1 MARWVAGMDG
11 CRGRWA
17 TALLDL
23 DDPGRHAV
31 RLVAGPAD
39 VLDGPEAPLAVGIDI
54 PIGLPDRVGR
64 GRSADR
70 AARAFLGRHA
80 SVFPVPG
87 RAAVYAADY
96 DEAKRLSRETSDPPF
111 APSIQLWN
119 ILRYIRQVDGLLR
132 ARPALADRL
141 HEVHPEVAFHR
152 LNGDRA
158 LDAPK
163 KGPRRAEGLAQRRR
177 LLLAEGLPAAL
188 VAARHP
194 GVAADDHL
202 DSLAALVVA
211 RDLVAGRAM
220 PLPDPFERDA
230 HGLPVVIW
238 APAPR
243 EAVPT

>member
-1 MARWVAGMDG
+1 MARWIAGMDG

-23 DDPGRHAV
+23 DDPSAHAM
-31 RLVAGPAD
+31 RLVATPEA

-54 PIGLPDRVGR
+54 PIGLPERVGR
-64 GRSADR
+64 GRSADL

-87 RAAVYAADY
+87 RAAVYAETY
-96 DEAKRLSRETSDPPF
+96 DEAKRLSRETTDPPF

-119 ILRYIRQVDGLLR
+119 ILPYVRQVDALLR
-132 ARPALADRL
+132 RRPELAARL

-152 LNGDRA
+152 INGDRPLYA
-158 LDAPK
+158 AK
-163 KGPRRAEGLAQRRR
+163 KGARRAEGLAQRRR

-188 VAARHP
+188 VEGR
-194 GVAADDHL
+194 VAGIPADDHL
-202 DSLAALVVA
+202 DALAALVVA

-220 PLPDPFERDA
+220 PLPDPYERDA

-238 APAPR
+238 APGAR
-243 EAVPT
+243 